1 MSKLS
6 CDSLSISING
16 IEIVKSASL
25 NVAPGECV
33 GLIGP
38 NGSGKTTF
46 FNAISG
52 FVPTQSGTVILG
64 DKELTG
70 LAPHQRSRLG
80 LGRVFQASG
89 VFRDLT
95 VWENILVA
103 LENSANPVTTDSAH
117 KLLEEVKLHGRENE
131 RAGSLSGGQLRL
143 LEIARCLAA
152 GSQAILLDEPTAG
165 VSPKMRAELQGVIR
179 ATQQRGVTLVIIEHD
194 MSFIFELCS
203 RVVVMHEGR
212 LILEGPPAV
221 IRNDPQLAEIYFG
234 K

>member
-1 MSKLS
+1 
-6 CDSLSISING
+6 
-16 IEIVKSASL
+16 
-25 NVAPGECV
+25 
-33 GLIGP
+33 
-38 NGSGKTTF
+38 
-46 FNAISG
+46 
-52 FVPTQSGTVILG
+52 
-64 DKELTG
+64 
-70 LAPHQRSRLG
+70 
-80 LGRVFQASG
+80 VFQASG

-103 LENSANPVTTDSAH
+103 LENSANPVTTDGAH